1 MLDHLESTRPSR
13 VITDV
18 DFEKHGKQVSHLGV
32 PISTDESAY
41 GTIPLPI
48 TVINNGSGPTIHLSG
63 GVHGDEFEGPIA
75 LMKLAR
81 ELETERVQGRI
92 IITPCLN
99 LPAVLAGK
107 RCSPIDGLN
116 LNRVF
121 PGEPE
126 GSVTMV
132 IAHYVSST
140 LLPLCDVQIDL
151 HSGGNTL
158 DFIPFVQMIR
168 SQDEDLE
175 RRTLEAIQVFGT
187 PVGLLTTELDPAGN
201 LETICDQL
209 GVMTIQSELGG
220 GGTVSKTNV
229 GYAHTGA
236 TNLLKHFGLIEG
248 AIVTPQSQGR
258 APMRLMTFTD
268 QTCYV
273 MSPDDGLFEPFFEL
287 GDDCEPG
294 DPIGQVHYPHHVE
307 KAPWPV
313 WATRGGTLLSKR
325 PPGIVKRGDNVAIV
339 AQDMA
344 LD

>member
-1 MLDHLESTRPSR
+1 MDSNSTHGRASR
-13 VITDV
+13 VATGIDY
-18 DFEKHGKQVSHLGV
+18 EKEGKQVSFLGV

-41 GTIPLPI
+41 GTVPVPI
-48 TVINNGSGPTIHLSG
+48 TVIVNGAGPTVYLSG

-81 ELETERVQGRI
+81 ELEPHEVQGRI

-121 PGEPE
+121 PGDAD
-126 GSVTMV
+126 GSATLV

-158 DFIPFVQMIR
+158 DFIPYVQMIGSR
-168 SQDEDLE
+168 DKALE
-175 RRTLEAIQVFGT
+175 RRTLEAIKVFGT

-201 LETICDQL
+201 LETICEEL

-229 GYAHTGA
+229 GYAYTGA
-236 TNLLKHFGLIEG
+236 SNLLKHFGLLEG
-248 AIVTPQSQGR
+248 AIVRPEDEGR
-258 APMRLMTFTD
+258 PPMRLMTFSD
-268 QTCYV
+268 ATCYV

-287 GDDCEPG
+287 GDDCEEG
-294 DPIGQVHYPHHVE
+294 DAIGQVHYPHHID

-313 WATRGGTLLSKR
+313 HATRGGTLLSKR
-325 PPGIVKRGDNVAIV
+325 PPGIVKRGDNVSII
-339 AQDMA
+339 AQDMQ
-344 LD
+344 LT